1 MDERDIT
8 LGEVYRLLQR
18 QEEQL
23 GQILIETKKTNGNV
37 IRHEARLDGLDRE
50 VRDLKRRH
58 ADTKPAPAA
67 ATVAPADSDSAAGIT
82 KRDLK
87 VVAAVLGAL
96 DVALRLGPGV
106 VKFLLA
112 SGGA

>member
-1 MDERDIT
+1 MTDGERDIT

-23 GQILIETKKTNGNV
+23 GLILTEAKKTNGNV

-58 ADTKPAPAA
+58 AGTKSAA
-67 ATVAPADSDSAAGIT
+67 ADSDSAAGIT

-96 DVALRLGPGV
+96 DMALRFGPGV
-106 VKFLLA
+106 VKFLLG

>member
-1 MDERDIT
+1 MDSDRDIT
-8 LGEVYRLLQR
+8 IGEVYRLQQR
-18 QEEQL
+18 QSEQL
-23 GQILIETKKTNGNV
+23 ALILIETKKTNGNV

-50 VRDLKRRH
+50 VRDLKRRPVEPRSAAPT
-58 ADTKPAPAA
+58 AD
-67 ATVAPADSDSAAGIT
+67 DDSAAGIT

-87 VVAAVLGAL
+87 VVAGVLAAI
-96 DVALRLGPGV
+96 DVALRLGPTV